1 MSPAAPEGP
10 LDPDA
15 LRPAWAAALAAG
27 HADKALTL
35 RRIERL
41 HDALPLQLGPVRR
54 RRWLCAD
61 PTTSTWEGVCVETGQ
76 RARVRVR
83 DPGRS
88 GPALRPPAPC
98 ARPLPAGEGAW
109 LVLPG
114 PTLRELCA
122 APELVDEATAL
133 RWLGSACAALS
144 AGAPGAAPLQDL
156 LALGDQGL
164 QLVDLGED
172 APEAEA
178 PPSLPAALAALA
190 AHLQALPITPA
201 EPVGALLRDWA
212 AAPPPSVD
220 LADGLL
226 RQHLA
231 ASLTER
237 RHRLALQR
245 RNRKNLDQRAALRAH
260 LERLW
265 GAWRPAPGR
274 YALAAARDGL
284 LTALVVEAGRVRGGT
299 LEAGEEARQEAALP
313 VIFEGDTLDAPRTR
327 ALLRAWSTRG
337 RGAPEALAAAA
348 AGWGRGADPDPVCR
362 WLAGMAR
369 LRAARLLLDA
379 EGRRPPAR

>member
-1 MSPAAPEGP
+1 MSAAAPEGP

-15 LRPAWAAALAAG
+15 LRPAWTAALAGGQA
-27 HADKALTL
+27 AFALTL

-83 DPGRS
+83 DPGCA
-88 GPALRPPAPC
+88 GPAVRPPAPS

-122 APELVDEATAL
+122 EPDLIDEATAL
-133 RWLGSACAALS
+133 RWLGTGVAALS
-144 AGAPGAAPLQDL
+144 AGVPRAAPIQDL
-156 LALGDQGL
+156 LALDPHGL
-164 QLVDLGED
+164 QLVDLGADEAD
-172 APEAEA
+172 GAPE
-178 PPSLPAALAALA
+178 LPAALAALA
-190 AHLQALPITPA
+190 ALLGPLPIAPA

-212 AAPPPSVD
+212 AAPPPSLD
-220 LADGLL
+220 LAAGLL

-265 GAWRPAPGR
+265 SAWRPAPGR

-284 LTALVVEAGRVRGGT
+284 LTALVVEPGRVRGGT

-313 VIFEGDTLDAPRTR
+313 VIFEGDALDAPRAR

-337 RGAPEALAAAA
+337 RGAPEALAAAT

-362 WLAGMAR
+362 WLAGMTR

-379 EGRRPPAR
+379 EGRRPPPR